1 MSSATVQTRL
11 VPTRVAYSALS
22 AGIGMLWLTHE
33 QGIFRKHGLDSNL
46 VYIRSSTTAV
56 QAFLA
61 GEIQLDP
68 RKETELNIAG
78 QESLHG
84 RRSEEHKHELHSQH
98 YIV

>member
-1 MSSATVQTRL
+1 VKKIARARIWLCLFAVGFYLLFSIPSATAQTRL

-46 VYIRSSTTAV
+46 VYIRSGTTAV

-68 RKETELNIAG
+68 RKETEL
-78 QESLHG
+78 
-84 RRSEEHKHELHSQH
+84 
-98 YIV
+98 